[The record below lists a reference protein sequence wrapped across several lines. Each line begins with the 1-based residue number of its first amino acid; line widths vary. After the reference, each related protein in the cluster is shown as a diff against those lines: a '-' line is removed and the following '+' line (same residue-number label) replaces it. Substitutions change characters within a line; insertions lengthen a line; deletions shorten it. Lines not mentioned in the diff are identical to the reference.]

1 MKKMLVSCVLL
12 FLNGF
17 AVARNVVVVGRH
29 YVSRYL
35 DPIIPFT
42 LAEPA
47 PERRDL
53 QQGHMPEQ
61 VASTARVTRT
71 ERDQRPA
78 LRMFTLPRND
88 FAH

>member
-12 FLNGF
+12 FLDGF
-17 AVARNVVVVGRH
+17 AVARNVVVVGCDH
-29 YVSRYL
+29 VSRSL
-35 DPIIPFT
+35 DPVILFT
-42 LAEPA
+42 LAQPA

-61 VASTARVTRT
+61 ATPTGRVTRIQ
-71 ERDQRPA
+71 RDQRPA

-88 FAH
+88 FAF

>member
-1 MKKMLVSCVLL
+1 MKKMLVSCVFL

-17 AVARNVVVVGRH
+17 AVARNVVVGRH

-53 QQGHMPEQ
+53 QQ
-61 VASTARVTRT
+61 AARAGRIDGP
-71 ERDQRPA
+71 RDP
-78 LRMFTLPRND
+78 
-88 FAH
+88 H

>member
-17 AVARNVVVVGRH
+17 AVARNVVVGRH

-53 QQGHMPEQ
+53 QQDHMPEQ
-61 VASTARVTRT
+61 VASAARVTRT